1 MKRPRL
7 SERDNYRHWTLYNS
21 NNFYGMSP
29 ERYEEITAGLQE
41 EIDDPLIYDPETD
54 TKIPKTPEQ
63 AAHQQEM
70 LDGWKKDKELINRMH
85 QPMGT
90 FMSSSWKD
98 DDGDYTSSK
107 SHKKGLE
114 DPAGGS
120 FKDALLGMNPNQ
132 YRDWLNNN
140 YGGRGLGYMGQ
151 NAYPSI
157 PMAQRKQLVQ
167 QNAKPALIRQL
178 ARMNRPKTP
187 PYGGGLY
194 QLGKLP
200 WQ

>member
-90 FMSSSWKD
+90 FMGSSWKD
-98 DDGDYTSSK
+98 DDGDYLSSK

-114 DPAGGS
+114 DSAGGS
-120 FKDALLGMNPNQ
+120 FNTFFIDEATSASD
-132 YRDWLNNN
+132 Y
-140 YGGRGLGYMGQ
+140 YEAYMWHNKG
-151 NAYPSI
+151 STI
-157 PMAQRKQLVQ
+157 D
-167 QNAKPALIRQL
+167 
-178 ARMNRPKTP
+178 
-187 PYGGGLY
+187 LY
-194 QLGKLP
+194 ESGSSSLTYWIGNKLT
-200 WQ
+200 